1 MPFFI
6 LTILIQVGLVIHII
20 KTGRNTI
27 WIWVVVLLPLAGTI
41 AYLAVEVLP
50 ELFGTRAARRVL
62 SNAKRTIDPTR
73 DLRQAHQKL
82 RVNDS
87 IDSRRRVADELCNA
101 GKYDE
106 AAEYYRLALT
116 GLYEH
121 DPHLLLGLARAQ
133 FELGEATPARE
144 TLDRLIKEN
153 PEFKSSEG
161 HLLYARALEVEGN
174 TSKACDELAT
184 LAKYYPGAEARYRYA
199 ALLRKTGATQQA
211 KEVLTQL
218 LNDAEVASHHY
229 RKAQAEWLSRAKRD
243 MQNGGD
249 SAA

>member
-6 LTILIQVGLVIHII
+6 LSILIQVGLVIHII

-41 AYLAVEVLP
+41 AYVAVEVLP
-50 ELFGTRAARRVL
+50 ELFGSRGARRFM
-62 SNAKRTIDPTR
+62 SSAKRTIDPTG
-73 DLRQAHQKL
+73 DLRTAQL
-82 RVNDS
+82 RLRTTDS

-106 AAEYYRLALT
+106 AVEYFRLALT
-116 GLYEH
+116 GLYES

-133 FELGEATPARE
+133 FALGEATHARE

-153 PEFKSSEG
+153 PDFKSSDG
-161 HLLYARALEVEGN
+161 HLLYARALEAEGN
-174 TSKACDELAT
+174 TGKSCEEFAT

-199 ALLRKTGATQQA
+199 ALLHRTGETKRAQ
-211 KEVLTQL
+211 EVLSQL
-218 LNDAEVASHHY
+218 LNDAEVATKHY
-229 RKAQAEWLSRAKRD
+229 RKAQAEWLALAKRD
-243 MQNGGD
+243 LQNT
-249 SAA
+249 

>member
-6 LTILIQVGLVIHII
+6 LSILIQVGLVIHII

-27 WIWVVVLLPLAGTI
+27 WIWVVVLLPLAGPI
-41 AYLAVEVLP
+41 AYVAVEVLP
-50 ELFGTRAARRVL
+50 ELFGSRGARRL
-62 SNAKRTIDPTR
+62 MSNAKRTIDPTG
-73 DLRQAHQKL
+73 DLRKAQFRL
-82 RVNDS
+82 RATDS

-106 AAEYYRLALT
+106 AVEYYRLALT

-133 FELGEATPARE
+133 FALGEATHVRE

-153 PEFKSSEG
+153 SDFKSSDG
-161 HLLYARALEVEGN
+161 HLLYARALEAEGN
-174 TSKACDELAT
+174 TSKACDEFAS

-199 ALLRKTGATQQA
+199 ALLRKSGDEKAA
-211 KEVLTQL
+211 HDVLSQL
-218 LNDAEVASHHY
+218 LNDAEIASKHY
-229 RKAQAEWLSRAKRD
+229 RRAQSEWLALAKRD
-243 MQNGGD
+243 LQNR
-249 SAA
+249 

>member
-1 MPFFI
+1 MPFLF
-6 LTILIQVGLVIHII
+6 LSILIQVGLVIHII

-27 WIWVVVLLPLAGTI
+27 WIWVVVLLPMAGPI
-41 AYLAVEVLP
+41 AYLIVEILP
-50 ELFGTRAARRVL
+50 ELSRSRAARRML
-62 SNAKRTIDPTR
+62 SGAKRTIDPTR
-73 DLRQAHQKL
+73 DLRQAHLKL
-82 RVNDS
+82 RTNDS

-101 GKYDE
+101 GNYAE
-106 AAEYYRLALT
+106 AIDYFHQALV

-133 FELGEATPARE
+133 FELGEATHARE

-153 PEFKSSEG
+153 PDFKSAAG
-161 HLLYARALEVEGN
+161 HLLYARALEAEGN
-174 TSKACDELAT
+174 VSKACDELAT

-199 ALLRKTGATQQA
+199 ALLRKTGATEQA
-211 KEVLTQL
+211 NDVLTQL
-218 LNDAEVASHHY
+218 LNDAEVASDHY

-243 MQNGGD
+243 MQGGSG